1 MSEVKSIKIHNNDY
15 VPVNERLKHF
25 RQNYPEYSLK
35 SKVLEKTADSV
46 LIKATICDK
55 DGRVIATGIA
65 EELKG
70 ASRIN
75 TTSYVENCETSAW
88 GRALANFG
96 IGIDASVASYH
107 EVINAIYS
115 QSQLEKEEQEVK
127 KKEKEEEPVDI
138 EEILLG
144 INTLRKRGDIKDV
157 EIFER
162 IKKKYGDRVDMEII
176 KKKSNAK
183 KPVAKK
189 GNRKAS

>member
-1 MSEVKSIKIHNNDY
+1 
-15 VPVNERLKHF
+15 
-25 RQNYPEYSLK
+25 
-35 SKVLEKTADSV
+35 
-46 LIKATICDK
+46 
-55 DGRVIATGIA
+55 
-65 EELKG
+65 
-70 ASRIN
+70 
-75 TTSYVENCETSAW
+75 
-88 GRALANFG
+88 
-96 IGIDASVASYH
+96 
-107 EVINAIYS
+107 
-115 QSQLEKEEQEVK
+115 VK